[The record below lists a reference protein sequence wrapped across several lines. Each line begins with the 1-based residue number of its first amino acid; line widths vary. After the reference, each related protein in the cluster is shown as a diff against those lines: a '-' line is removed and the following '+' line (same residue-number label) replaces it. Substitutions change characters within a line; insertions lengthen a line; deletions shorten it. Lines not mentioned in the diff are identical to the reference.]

1 MTGGYLLGFKG
12 AITELDMTANDDEL
26 GETTIA
32 SVTRTVWVDDFWN
45 SIDVGLKGVGGDTCV
60 KMDWAVGDV
69 TAFVLEKRDFCV
81 LVDTIFK
88 LT

>member
-26 GETTIA
+26 GDTTIA

-45 SIDVGLKGVGGDTCV
+45 SIDVGLKGIGGDTCV
-60 KMDWAVGDV
+60 MDV
-69 TAFVLEKRDFCV
+69 TAFVTV
-81 LVDTIFK
+81 FK